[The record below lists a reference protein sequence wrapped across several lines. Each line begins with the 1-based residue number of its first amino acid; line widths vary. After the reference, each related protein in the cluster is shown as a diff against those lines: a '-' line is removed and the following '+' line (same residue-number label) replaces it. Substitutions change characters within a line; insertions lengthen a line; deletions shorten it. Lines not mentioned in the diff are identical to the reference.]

1 MNTTQPYIEIG
12 KKLLSEGI
20 QTEDRTDVG
29 TYSLFGYNIR
39 FDVSKY
45 APFITER
52 KIPLRSVIGELL
64 WFIEGSVNTD
74 VLLNDYRC
82 SFWNEWASD
91 ATRTI
96 GPMYG
101 KQWRDCNGVDQLALM
116 LKTAIT
122 KPTSR
127 RMLVNVWVPEL
138 VPGDDAPPKFN
149 PENGLMSL
157 APCHFSYQLKIYNIR
172 SDFRIVNLQFNLRSS
187 DYFLGLPNNIASYYI
202 LQRLICSYLTRKTGI
217 RHSPKDLIATCGDIH
232 VYNNHVDVCN
242 ELFSRE
248 SSPIQPSFKMS
259 EEIIDIFESYIDGSF
274 NEIEDKPKARRS
286 FVNLMYRAIE
296 DYHPGAVIEGARNV

>member
-1 MNTTQPYIEIG
+1 MSTTKPYIEIG
-12 KKLLSEGI
+12 KKLLEEGF
-20 QTEDRTDVG
+20 QTEDRTAVG
-29 TYSLFGYNIR
+29 TRSLFGYSIR

-74 VLLNDYRC
+74 VLLNHYRC
-82 SFWNEWASD
+82 GFWNEWSSD
-91 ATRTI
+91 VTRTI

-116 LKTAIT
+116 LKTAQV

-138 VPGDDAPPKFN
+138 VPGDEAPPKFN

-157 APCHFSYQLKIYNIR
+157 APCHFSYQLKIYPIR
-172 SDFRIVNLQFNLRSS
+172 SDFRIVDLQFNLRSS
-187 DYFLGLPNNIASYYI
+187 DYFLGLPNNVASYYI
-202 LQRLICSYLTRKTGI
+202 LQRLICAYLTRKTGI
-217 RHSPKDLIATCGDIH
+217 RHSPHVLIAAVGDIH
-232 VYNNHVDVCN
+232 IYNNHVEVCE
-242 ELFSRE
+242 ELFERE
-248 SSPIQPSFKMS
+248 ASPLQPSFKVTD
-259 EEIIDIFESYIDGSF
+259 EIVDAFESYIDGSF
-274 NEIEDKPKARRS
+274 NNVDDKPKMRRH

-296 DYHPGAVIEGARNV
+296 DYDPGEVIQGARNV

>member
-1 MNTTQPYIEIG
+1 MNITQPYIEIG

-116 LKTAIT
+116 LKTAIA

-157 APCHFSYQLKIYNIR
+157 APCHFAYQIR
-172 SDFRIVNLQFNLRSS
+172 LYDDAETKVKWVDLMFQLRCLYSA
-187 DYFLGLPNNIASYYI
+187 FI
-202 LQRLICSYLTRKTGI
+202 
-217 RHSPKDLIATCGDIH
+217 
-232 VYNNHVDVCN
+232 
-242 ELFSRE
+242 
-248 SSPIQPSFKMS
+248 
-259 EEIIDIFESYIDGSF
+259 
-274 NEIEDKPKARRS
+274 
-286 FVNLMYRAIE
+286 
-296 DYHPGAVIEGARNV
+296 